1 MKNYWL
7 DANPVVV
14 DMDYILSEV
23 WSRKGTFGEFLQAL
37 NPEQREILFNM
48 TLTDG
53 AMDQK
58 QRGEGCLL
66 QLGRVQ
72 SGWDEE

>member
-7 DANPVVV
+7 DADPVVV

-23 WSRKGTFGEFLQAL
+23 WARKGTFGEFLQAL
-37 NPEQREILFNM
+37 NPQQRERLFSM

-66 QLGRVQ
+66 QLGNWP
-72 SGWDEE
+72 SDE